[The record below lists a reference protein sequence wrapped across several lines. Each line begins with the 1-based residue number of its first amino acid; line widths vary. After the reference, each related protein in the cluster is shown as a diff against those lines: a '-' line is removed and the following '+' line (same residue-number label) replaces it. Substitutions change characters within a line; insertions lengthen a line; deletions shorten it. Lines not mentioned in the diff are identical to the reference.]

1 MDSKQITKKII
12 NYVKSRELANYKFL
26 VMIGRNNKFKKNIKF
41 YNNYKNITYLK
52 DNIRDFQNFYNKID
66 VVISANTTMYEQLKY
81 GFKPI
86 VVAQNK
92 FQLKIGTEL
101 HRKNYVKLI
110 NLNNINTNKLKNMID
125 RHTNFFSQKSNS
137 LSILKE
143 NSVKNIAEIIQRGI
157 Y

>member
-1 MDSKQITKKII
+1 
-12 NYVKSRELANYKFL
+12 
-26 VMIGRNNKFKKNIKF
+26 MIGRNNKFKKNIRF
-41 YNNYKNITYLK
+41 NAIYKNIAYLK
-52 DNIRDFQNFYNKID
+52 DNIINFQNFYNKID
-66 VVISANTTMYEQLKY
+66 VVISAINTTMYEQLKY